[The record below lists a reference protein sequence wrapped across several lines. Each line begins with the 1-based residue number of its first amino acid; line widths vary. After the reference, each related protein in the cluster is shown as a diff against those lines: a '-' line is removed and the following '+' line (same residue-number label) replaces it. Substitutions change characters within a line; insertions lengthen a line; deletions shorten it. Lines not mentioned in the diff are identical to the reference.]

1 MGKRIVIA
9 LGGNALG
16 ETPAEQLALVTE
28 TAKPIVD
35 LVEQGNEIVIVHG
48 DGPQIGMISLGM
60 TTAAEANVIKS
71 DMPIP
76 ECSAMAQGYIGYH
89 LQNAIGNE
97 MAARG
102 MKKKVTTIV
111 TQILVDE
118 ADPAFQHPDKP
129 IGTYYDKETAERIA
143 KERGFTMMEQRRG
156 WRRAVPSPMPV
167 DIIEKDTVRT
177 LLADDTVVITVGG
190 GGIPVVRKDGRLC
203 GISAVVDKD
212 FASEKLAELIDA
224 DMLIILTAVEKVAIN
239 YAKPNEQ
246 RLDVLTP
253 EQARSYIA
261 ENQFA
266 PGSMLPKVEA
276 SIAFAESKSGRSA
289 MITKLEKAAE
299 GIAGKTGTRIKA

>member
-1 MGKRIVIA
+1 MAKRIVIA

-102 MKKKVTTIV
+102 MNKKVTTIV

-118 ADPAFQHPDKP
+118 TDPAFRHPDKP

-167 DIIEKDTVRT
+167 DIIEKDTVKT

>member
-102 MKKKVTTIV
+102 MNKKVTTIV

-118 ADPAFQHPDKP
+118 ADPAFQNPDKP
-129 IGTYYDKETAERIA
+129 IGVFYDKETAERIA
-143 KERGFTMMEQRRG
+143 KERGFTVKEQRRG
-156 WRRAVPSPMPV
+156 WRRVVPSPMPI
-167 DIIEKDTVRT
+167 DIIEKDTVET

-246 RLDVLTP
+246 RLDTLTP
-253 EQARSYIA
+253 EQARLYIA

-266 PGSMLPKVEA
+266 AGSMLPKVEA

-289 MITKLEKAAE
+289 LITKLAKAAE
-299 GIAGKTGTRIKA
+299 GIAGKTGIRITA

>member
-102 MKKKVTTIV
+102 MNKKVTTIV

-118 ADPAFQHPDKP
+118 ADPAFQNPDKP
-129 IGTYYDKETAERIA
+129 IGVFYDKETAERIA
-143 KERGFTMMEQRRG
+143 KERGFTVKEQRRG
-156 WRRAVPSPMPV
+156 WRRVVPSPMPI
-167 DIIEKDTVRT
+167 DIIEKDTVET

-246 RLDVLTP
+246 RLDTLTP
-253 EQARSYIA
+253 DEARSYIA

>member
-102 MKKKVTTIV
+102 MNKKVTTIV

-118 ADPAFQHPDKP
+118 ADPAFQNPDKP
-129 IGTYYDKETAERIA
+129 IGVFYDKETAERIA
-143 KERGFTMMEQRRG
+143 KERGFTVKEQRRG
-156 WRRAVPSPMPV
+156 WRRVVPSPMPI
-167 DIIEKDTVRT
+167 DIIEKDTVET

-246 RLDVLTP
+246 RLDTLTP

-299 GIAGKTGTRIKA
+299 GIAGKTGTCIRA

>member
-102 MKKKVTTIV
+102 MNKKVTTIV

-118 ADPAFQHPDKP
+118 ADPAFQNPDKP
-129 IGTYYDKETAERIA
+129 IGVFYDKETAERIA

-167 DIIEKDTVRT
+167 DIIEKDTVKT

-246 RLDVLTP
+246 RLDTLTP
-253 EQARSYIA
+253 DEARQYIA

>member
-118 ADPAFQHPDKP
+118 ADPAFRHPDKP

-167 DIIEKDTVRT
+167 DIIEKDTVKT

-246 RLDVLTP
+246 RLDTLTP
-253 EQARSYIA
+253 DEARSYIA

-299 GIAGKTGTRIKA
+299 GIAGKTGTRIKT

>member
-102 MKKKVTTIV
+102 MNKRVTTII

-118 ADPAFQHPDKP
+118 ADPAFRHPDKP

-143 KERGFTMMEQRRG
+143 KERGFTVKEQRRG
-156 WRRAVPSPMPV
+156 WRRVVPSPMPV
-167 DIIEKDTVRT
+167 DIIEKDTVKT

-246 RLDVLTP
+246 RLDTLTP
-253 EQARSYIA
+253 DEARQYIA